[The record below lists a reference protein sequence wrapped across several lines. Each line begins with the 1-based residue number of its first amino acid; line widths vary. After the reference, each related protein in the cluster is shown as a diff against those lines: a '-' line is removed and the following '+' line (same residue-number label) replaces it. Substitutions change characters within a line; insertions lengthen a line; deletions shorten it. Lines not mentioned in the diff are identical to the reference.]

1 VEIAQ
6 PPISLIIIAPYPSV
20 RAGLRAMV
28 EESREID
35 VLGESS
41 DIEVGQPDTPD
52 ALLVDL
58 DPDRLDLPGQIA
70 ARYPSAAQVLLID
83 SPSAMRQIDGLP
95 ERATAVLLKD
105 ATAEE
110 IIAGIVAAS
119 LGLVVLDPT
128 VAQMTGLSTPDRDTE
143 ELDEPLTERE
153 HQVLDLLALGLPNK
167 TIAMEL
173 GISEHTAKFHV
184 ASIMSKLAASS
195 RTEAVAIAAR
205 RGILAL

>member
-1 VEIAQ
+1 VYDDQ

-20 RAGLRAMV
+20 RAGLRAMI
-28 EESREID
+28 EDTSEID
-35 VLGESS
+35 VLGESA
-41 DIEVGQPDTPD
+41 DGEVDLPGVPE

-58 DPDRLDLPGQIA
+58 DLDRLDLPNQIA
-70 ARYPSAAQVLLID
+70 ARYPHAAQILLID
-83 SPSAMRQIDGLP
+83 NPALVRQIGGLP
-95 ERATAVLLKD
+95 ERATAILLKD
-105 ATAEE
+105 ATGDE
-110 IIAGIVAAS
+110 ICAAIHAAS
-119 LGLVVLDPT
+119 LGLVVLDPAI
-128 VAQMTGLSTPDRDTE
+128 AQAAGVHSLQRDHD

-153 HQVLDLLALGLPNK
+153 RQVLDLLALGLPNK

-205 RGILAL
+205 RGVLAL

>member
-1 VEIAQ
+1 VYDAQ
-6 PPISLIIIAPYPSV
+6 RQVTLLIIAPYPSV
-20 RAGLRAMV
+20 RAGLRAMI
-28 EESREID
+28 EDTSEID
-35 VLGESS
+35 VLGETAGA
-41 DIEVGQPDTPD
+41 EVDLQGTPD

-58 DPDRLDLPGQIA
+58 DLDRLDLPA
-70 ARYPSAAQVLLID
+70 RLATRYPSAAQVILID
-83 SPSAMRQIDGLP
+83 TPAHFRQIEGLP
-95 ERATAVLLKD
+95 ERAAAVLLKD

-110 IIAGIVAAS
+110 ITAAILAAS
-119 LGLVVLDPT
+119 LGLIVLDPDI
-128 VAQMTGLSTPDRDTE
+128 AQTSGVYTPGRDPD
-143 ELDEPLTERE
+143 ELDEPLTDRE